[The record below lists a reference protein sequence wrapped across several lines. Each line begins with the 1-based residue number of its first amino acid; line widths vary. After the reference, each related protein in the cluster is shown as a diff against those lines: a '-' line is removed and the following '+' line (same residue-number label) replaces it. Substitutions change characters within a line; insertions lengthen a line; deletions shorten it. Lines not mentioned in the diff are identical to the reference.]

1 MSTGLE
7 KFCPQMS
14 VEFLKL
20 LEIRIRFLTAI
31 RFLTYDKKIVK
42 KYFRLPFRRKPLG
55 QNTEKL
61 FLLYFLS
68 LR

>member
-1 MSTGLE
+1 
-7 KFCPQMS
+7 MS

-42 KYFRLPFRRKPLG
+42 KYFRLPLLGGNPLG